1 MTQMN
6 FLMKF
11 QTDKMKTKKFL
22 FSIIILFSLLSNTV
36 FAQLKI
42 PPKPTLQTSIYDQV
56 GILSATEKADL
67 EQKLIQYADSTSTQI
82 VVAIIPTLN
91 GEEIAMYAT
100 EWAHKWGIGQA
111 KEDNG
116 VFLLVVTEDK
126 KLTIRTGYG
135 VEHLLTDALS
145 KRIINQ
151 IITPE
156 FKTGNY
162 YAGIDKGTIA
172 IFQVLKGEYKNQPTK
187 KQRGKNPPIFLIFI
201 IIMIVMVAFSSKN
214 NKNGPFNNRGNK
226 NNSTADTL
234 LTAIL
239 LSSLGRGSSGGSGG
253 FGSGGG
259 GFGGGFGGGGFGG
272 GGASGGW

>member
-1 MTQMN
+1 MEI
-6 FLMKF
+6 
-11 QTDKMKTKKFL
+11 KKKYRL
-22 FSIIILFSLLSNTV
+22 SIILLFSLLYSAV

-42 PPKPTLQTSIYDQV
+42 PPLPEKQTSVYDEV
-56 GILSATEKADL
+56 GILSATEKSDL

-100 EWAHKWGIGQA
+100 EWAHQWGIGQA

-116 VFLLVVTEDK
+116 VLLLVVTEDK

-156 FKTGNY
+156 FKAGSYFN
-162 YAGIDKGTIA
+162 GIDKGTDA
-172 IFQVLKGEYKNQPTK
+172 IIQILKGEFKSRKEKNEEGGGLPF
-187 KQRGKNPPIFLIFI
+187 FLIII
-201 IIMIVMVAFSSKN
+201 IIMIVISAFSSKDH
-214 NKNGPFNNRGNK
+214 KSGPFNNKGNK
-226 NNSTADTL
+226 NSSTADSL

-239 LSSLGRGSSGGSGG
+239 LSSLGRSGGGRSSGGG
-253 FGSGGG
+253 FGGG
-259 GFGGGFGGGGFGG
+259 GFSGGFGGGGFGG

>member
-1 MTQMN
+1 MKY
-6 FLMKF
+6 LM
-11 QTDKMKTKKFL
+11 DNMKKKF
-22 FSIIILFSLLSNTV
+22 FFCIIILFGLLTNTV
-36 FAQLKI
+36 FAQLNI
-42 PPKPTLQTSIYDQV
+42 PPKPTIQTSVYDEV
-56 GILSATEKADL
+56 GVLSTSEKSHL
-67 EQKLIQYADSTSTQI
+67 EQKLIQYYDSTSTQV

-91 GEEIAMYAT
+91 GEEIALFAT
-100 EWAHKWGIGQA
+100 EWAHQWGIGQA

-116 VFLLVVTEDK
+116 VFILVATEDK

-145 KRIINQ
+145 KRIISQ

-156 FKTGNY
+156 FKAGSYFN
-162 YAGIDKGTIA
+162 GIDKGTDA
-172 IFQVLKGEYKNQPTK
+172 IIQILKGEYQNKSKRKEQ
-187 KQRGKNPPIFLIFI
+187 GDSPPFFLIVI
-201 IIMIVMVAFSSKN
+201 IILIVIFAFSSKN
-214 NKNGPFNNRGNK
+214 NKSDPFNNKGNK
-226 NNSTADTL
+226 NSSAADSL

-239 LSSLGRGSSGGSGG
+239 LSSLGRSGGGGSGG

>member
-1 MTQMN
+1 MDN
-6 FLMKF
+6 MK
-11 QTDKMKTKKFL
+11 KKSL
-22 FSIIILFSLLSNTV
+22 LSLVVIFSLLSNLI
-36 FAQLKI
+36 FAQLSI
-42 PPKPTLQTSIYDQV
+42 PPKPEKQTSVYDEV
-56 GILSATEKADL
+56 GILSSSEKSYL
-67 EQKLIQYADSTSTQI
+67 EQKLIQYYDSTSTQV

-91 GEEIAMYAT
+91 GEEIALYAT
-100 EWAHKWGIGQA
+100 EWAHQWGIGQA

-145 KRIINQ
+145 KRIISQ

-156 FKTGNY
+156 FKAGSYFN
-162 YAGIDKGTIA
+162 GIDKGTDA
-172 IFQVLKGEYKNQPTK
+172 IIQVLKGEFKNKYEK
-187 KQRGKNPPIFLIFI
+187 KQKGNNPPFFLIVI
-201 IIMIVMVAFSSKN
+201 IILIVIFAFSSKN
-214 NKNGPFNNRGNK
+214 NKSDPFNNKGNK
-226 NNSTADTL
+226 NNSAADSL

-239 LSSLGRGSSGGSGG
+239 LSSLGRSGGGGSGG
-253 FGSGGG
+253 GFGSG

>member
-1 MTQMN
+1 
-6 FLMKF
+6 MKF
-11 QTDKMKTKKFL
+11 QTDKMKIKKFFL
-22 FSIIILFSLLSNTV
+22 STVILFGLMINPVL
-36 FAQLKI
+36 AQLKI
-42 PPKPTLQTSIYDQV
+42 PPKPSLQTSVYDEV
-56 GILSATEKADL
+56 GILSAVEKSDL

-100 EWAHKWGIGQA
+100 EWAHQWGIGQA

-135 VEHLLTDALS
+135 VEHLLTDAFS
-145 KRIINQ
+145 KRIISQ

-156 FKTGNY
+156 FKAGSYFN
-162 YAGIDKGTIA
+162 GIDKGTDA
-172 IFQVLKGEYKNQPTK
+172 IFQVLTGEYKNKPER
-187 KQRGKNPPIFLIFI
+187 KQKGNNPPIFLIVI

-214 NKNGPFNNRGNK
+214 NKGRPFNNQGNK

-239 LSSLGRGSSGGSGG
+239 LSSLGRSGGGGSGG

>member
-1 MTQMN
+1 MRS
-6 FLMKF
+6 
-11 QTDKMKTKKFL
+11 KKIL
-22 FSIIILFSLLSNTV
+22 FSIVILFSLLFNPV
-36 FAQLKI
+36 LAQLKI
-42 PPKPTLQTSIYDQV
+42 PPKPSLQTSVYDEV
-56 GILSATEKADL
+56 GILSATEKSDL

-156 FKTGNY
+156 FKAGSYFN
-162 YAGIDKGTIA
+162 GIDKGTDA
-172 IFQVLKGEYKNQPTK
+172 IIQVLKGEYQNKSEK
-187 KQRGKNPPIFLIFI
+187 KQRENNPPIFLIVL
-201 IIMIVMVAFSSKN
+201 IIMIIIFAFSSKN

-226 NNSTADTL
+226 NTSTADTL

-239 LSSLGRGSSGGSGG
+239 LSSLGRSSGGGSGG